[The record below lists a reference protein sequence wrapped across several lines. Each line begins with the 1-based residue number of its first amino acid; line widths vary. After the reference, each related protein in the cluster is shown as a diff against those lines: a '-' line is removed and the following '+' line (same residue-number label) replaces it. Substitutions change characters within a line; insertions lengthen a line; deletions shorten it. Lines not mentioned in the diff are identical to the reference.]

1 MGRMVS
7 IKEIILEGLGRNLQ
21 RSVPYTLR
29 TPTGSRM
36 PASMARRAMDRMMLA
51 PALSPANTIFSPV
64 HPVYEVLDLN
74 FRINHYEILKGL
86 YIRTKCSFLY
96 CLDVLYSNFGKL
108 WGDKIKYIFSFDS
121 HIQICMHKT

>member
-36 PASMARRAMDRMMLA
+36 PASMARRVIERMMLA

-74 FRINHYEILKGL
+74 FIINQITFFIHEIL
-86 YIRTKCSFLY
+86 IRTVY
-96 CLDVLYSNFGKL
+96 CLGVLYLGKL
-108 WGDKIKYIFSFDS
+108 
-121 HIQICMHKT
+121 